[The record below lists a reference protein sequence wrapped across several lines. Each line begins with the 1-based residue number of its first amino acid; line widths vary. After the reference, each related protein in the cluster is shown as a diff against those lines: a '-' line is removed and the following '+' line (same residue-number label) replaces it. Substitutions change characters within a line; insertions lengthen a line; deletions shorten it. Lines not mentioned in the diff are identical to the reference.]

1 MQRSGRARGT
11 VDAQHGHTG
20 APLMA
25 PARADPSTP
34 DAEMPWLVALGASA
48 GGLEALQRFFGA
60 LAPPTQAA
68 FVVIQH
74 LSPDHRSMMPEL
86 LARHTPLPVREAVA
100 GESLEADHIYLMP
113 AGVLMTIEQEHLV
126 FTPRPLRGV
135 SLPID
140 LFFRSLAG
148 ASAERCV
155 GVVLSG
161 SGSDGASGAQALRA
175 AGGYVMVQTPESARF
190 DSMPRSALGATAVDA
205 VLQPEELA
213 DRVRALAQ
221 GRSGRLAGGELVAA
235 PQVRPALQRLFDCLM
250 QHADIDFSHYKLP
263 TMMRRIERRMAVK
276 DCASVTDYA
285 DQVEVLPD
293 EREALRRELLIPV
306 TSFFRDEAA
315 FAALRAPLQA
325 LVRDLPAGQSLRLW
339 SAGCATGEEAYSLA
353 IAALEACAAV
363 QRWPGV
369 KVYATDVDPGVLAVG
384 GAGSYPA
391 GAADHL
397 TPERLAQWFQLQGER
412 LQVKP
417 ELRQMVLFARH
428 NLLEDAP
435 FTRMDAV
442 VCRNTLI
449 YFQADAQERVMR
461 RLQYA
466 LNPQGLLFLGSSE
479 SLGALQADFQALD
492 TANKLYRLVR
502 PVLTALAVR
511 EGFGRSSLALRARGP
526 VRAAGSV
533 EGPRL
538 VDSAVRQLVQ
548 AYAPLTLLVTAQ
560 RQLLHAWGPTQSYLR
575 MPEGEPQLDVIRL
588 LPPRLGA
595 VASHALHVALRSRS
609 PHSAPLLP
617 LEVDGRALLLRVVS
631 RPLEAED
638 GGEPCVL
645 LSIEEQPAG
654 GSPPGELPLSVPQ
667 IDRLAE
673 LERELAEVRSSL
685 QTSVE
690 ELEAANEELQ
700 ATNEELMSSN
710 EELQSTN
717 EELQSVNE
725 ELYTVNAEYNA
736 KLDVVNALIADL
748 DGMSQATGLATL
760 FIDGQQQLVRFTP
773 EAAALF
779 RLRPSDIGRPIGNFS
794 NPLEY
799 PELAADLAAVLAG
812 GAPVEREVPAHGGG
826 SYLARVLG
834 YGERPNGPRRVVLTL
849 IDISRLRDARRL
861 QMVIDSIPAHV
872 AVLDVHGT
880 VRQVN
885 HAWDCFASANEG
897 GGDRRAGTDGL
908 AGAPTGVGTNYLAV
922 LARATTPDALEV
934 LRGLQQ
940 VLAGR
945 SPQYR
950 VTYPCHSPQEQRWFV
965 MHASMLRGGEP
976 GAVVSHFDITP
987 WHALLEGDRKPVDD

>member
-1 MQRSGRARGT
+1 
-11 VDAQHGHTG
+11 
-20 APLMA
+20 MA
-25 PARADPSTP
+25 AGMSLPASAGVSLPE
-34 DAEMPWLVALGASA
+34 AEQPWLVALGASA
-48 GGLEALQRFFGA
+48 GGLEALQRFFSA
-60 LAPPTQAA
+60 LKPPTQAA

-74 LSPDHRSMMPEL
+74 LSPDHRSMMSEL

-100 GESLEADHIYLMP
+100 GESLEVDHIYLMP

-148 ASAERCV
+148 AGAGRCI
-155 GVVLSG
+155 GLVLSG
-161 SGSDGASGAQALRA
+161 SGSDGATGAAALRA
-175 AGGYVMVQTPESARF
+175 AGGYVMAQTPETARF
-190 DSMPRSALGATAVDA
+190 DSMPRSVITATGVDA
-205 VLQPEELA
+205 VLPPEQLA
-213 DRVRALAQ
+213 AQVLGLTQ
-221 GRSGRLAGGELVAA
+221 GRAGRMADGELVAT
-235 PQVRPALQRLFDCLM
+235 PQIKPSLQRLFDCLM
-250 QHADIDFSHYKLP
+250 QHAGVDFSHYKLP
-263 TMMRRIERRMAVK
+263 TVMRRIERRMVVQG
-276 DCASVTDYA
+276 CASVSDYA
-285 DQVEVLPD
+285 DRVEVMPD
-293 EREALRRELLIPV
+293 ECEALRCELLIPV
-306 TSFFRDEAA
+306 TSFFRDESA
-315 FAALRAPLQA
+315 FNALRAPLQA
-325 LVRDLPAGQSLRLW
+325 LVRDAPNGQTLRLW

-369 KVYATDVDPGVLAVG
+369 KVYATDVDPSVLAVG
-384 GAGSYPA
+384 SAGSYPL
-391 GAADHL
+391 GSADHM
-397 TPERLAQWFQLQGER
+397 TPERQAQWFNLQDER
-412 LQVKP
+412 LVVKP

-466 LNPQGLLFLGSSE
+466 LHQQGLLFLGGSE

-492 TANKLYRLVR
+492 TAHKIYRLVR

-511 EGFGRSSLALRARGP
+511 DGFGRSTVSLRGRNP
-526 VRAAGSV
+526 VRSNSPA

-538 VDSAVRQLVQ
+538 VDIAVRQLVQ
-548 AYAPLTLLVTAQ
+548 SYAPLTMLVTAQ
-560 RQLLHAWGPTQSYLR
+560 RQLLHAWGATQRYLR
-575 MPEGEPQLDVIRL
+575 MPEGEPQLDVMRL
-588 LPPRLGA
+588 LPAKLSG
-595 VASHALHVALRSRS
+595 VASHALHVALRTRS
-609 PHSAPLLP
+609 QHVSPLLQ
-617 LEVDGRALLLRVVS
+617 LDLDGERRQLRVVA
-631 RPLEAED
+631 RPLASD
-638 GGEPCVL
+638 DDREPCVL
-645 LSIEEQPAG
+645 LSFEEPGVGGPAVG
-654 GSPPGELPLSVPQ
+654 DMPLTEGEV
-667 IDRLAE
+667 DRLVE
-673 LERELAEVRSSL
+673 LERELAAVRTSL

-736 KLDVVNALIADL
+736 KLDAVSALNADL
-748 DGMSQATGLATL
+748 DGMSQATGIATL
-760 FIDGQQQLVRFTP
+760 FVDAQQQLVRFTP

-779 RLRPSDIGRPIGNFS
+779 RLRPSDIGRPIGNFN
-794 NPLEY
+794 NPLDY
-799 PELAADLAAVLAG
+799 PDLLADLRAVLG
-812 GAPVEREVPAHGGG
+812 GSATVEREVPGPSGTG
-826 SYLARVLG
+826 YLVRVLG
-834 YGERPNGPRRVVLTL
+834 YGERAGVPRRAVLSL

-861 QMVIDSIPAHV
+861 QAVIDSLPEHV

-885 HAWDCFASANEG
+885 HAWHAFAARNDG
-897 GGDRRAGTDGL
+897 AAGSTSQADG
-908 AGAPTGVGTNYLAV
+908 PVGVGANYLAV

-940 VLAGR
+940 VLSGR
-945 SPQYR
+945 CEHYR
-950 VTYPCHSPQEQRWFV
+950 VTYPCHSPTEQRWFV
-965 MHASMLRGGEP
+965 MNASALRGSEH
-976 GAVVSHFDITP
+976 GAVVSHFDISP
-987 WHALLEGDRKPVDD
+987 WHALMTPPAEVPGG

>member
-1 MQRSGRARGT
+1 MTLAAVADLQ
-11 VDAQHGHTG
+11 
-20 APLMA
+20 
-25 PARADPSTP
+25 PARP
-34 DAEMPWLVALGASA
+34 EQPWLVALGASA

-60 LAPPTQAA
+60 LTPPTHAA

-74 LSPDHRSMMPEL
+74 LSPDHRSMMSEL

-100 GESLEADHIYLMP
+100 GESLEVDHIYLMP

-148 ASAERCV
+148 AGAERCI
-155 GVVLSG
+155 GLVLSG
-161 SGSDGASGAQALRA
+161 SGSDGATGAVALRA
-175 AGGYVMVQTPESARF
+175 AGGYVMAQTPETARF
-190 DSMPRSALGATAVDA
+190 DSMPRSVITATGVDA
-205 VLQPEELA
+205 VLPPEELA
-213 DRVRALAQ
+213 SQVLGLTQ
-221 GRSGRLAGGELVAA
+221 GRAGRLTSGELVAT
-235 PQVRPALQRLFDCLM
+235 PQIKPALQRLFDCLM
-250 QHADIDFSHYKLP
+250 QHAGVDFSHYKLP
-263 TMMRRIERRMAVK
+263 TMMRRIERRMAVQG
-276 DCASVTDYA
+276 CASVTDYA
-285 DQVEVLPD
+285 DRVEVMPD
-293 EREALRRELLIPV
+293 ECEALRRELLIPV

-325 LVRDLPAGQSLRLW
+325 LVRDLPQGQTLRLW

-353 IAALEACAAV
+353 IAALEACAAA
-363 QRWPGV
+363 QRWPGI

-384 GAGSYPA
+384 SAGSYPV
-391 GAADHL
+391 GSADHL
-397 TPERLAQWFQLQGER
+397 TPERQAQWFTLQDER
-412 LQVKP
+412 LLVKP

-466 LNPQGLLFLGSSE
+466 LNQQGLLFLGGSE

-492 TANKLYRLVR
+492 TAHKVYRLVR

-511 EGFGRSSLALRARGP
+511 DGFGRSSVSLRGRHP
-526 VRAAGSV
+526 VRSHTPA

-538 VDSAVRQLVQ
+538 VDTAVRQLVQ

-560 RQLLHAWGPTQSYLR
+560 RQLLHAWGPTQRFLR

-588 LPPRLGA
+588 LPPRLAA
-595 VASHALHVALRSRS
+595 VASHALHVAQRSRS
-609 PHSAPLLP
+609 QHVSPVLHLDM
-617 LEVDGRALLLRVVS
+617 DGETRPLRVVA
-631 RPLEAED
+631 RPLASDDER
-638 GGEPCVL
+638 EPCVL
-645 LSIEEQPAG
+645 LSVEEP
-654 GSPPGELPLSVPQ
+654 GSAAIGSADTPLTERE
-667 IDRLAE
+667 IDRMAE
-673 LERELAEVRSSL
+673 LERELAEVRTSL
-685 QTSVE
+685 QTSIE

-717 EELQSVNE
+717 EELHSVNE

-736 KLDVVNALIADL
+736 KLDAVSALNADL
-748 DGMSQATGLATL
+748 DGMSQSTGIATL
-760 FIDGQQQLVRFTP
+760 FIDAQQQLVRFTP

-779 RLRPSDIGRPIGNFS
+779 RLRPSDIGRPISNFN
-794 NPLEY
+794 NPLDY
-799 PELAADLAAVLAG
+799 PEMEVDLRAVLG
-812 GAPVEREVPAHGGG
+812 GGPAVERELHGPGG
-826 SYLARVLG
+826 SGYLVRVLG
-834 YGERPNGPRRVVLTL
+834 YGERPGVPRRAVLTL
-849 IDISRLRDARRL
+849 IDVSRLRDARRL
-861 QMVIDSIPAHV
+861 QAVIDSLPEHV

-885 HAWDCFASANEG
+885 HAWHVFADRNAG
-897 GGDRRAGTDGL
+897 GHGGAQVDG
-908 AGAPTGVGTNYLAV
+908 PVGVGANYLAV

-945 SPQYR
+945 SDHFR
-950 VTYPCHSPQEQRWFV
+950 VTYPCHSPTEQRWFV
-965 MHASMLRGGEP
+965 MNASALRGSEL

-987 WHALLEGDRKPVDD
+987 WHAHMTQRDGEVDG

>member
-1 MQRSGRARGT
+1 LT
-11 VDAQHGHTG
+11 
-20 APLMA
+20 L
-25 PARADPSTP
+25 PAAAGLP
-34 DAEMPWLVALGASA
+34 AAGLEQPWLVALGASA

-74 LSPDHRSMMPEL
+74 LSPDHRSMMSEL
-86 LARHTPLPVREAVA
+86 LARHTTLPVREAVA
-100 GESLEADHIYLMP
+100 GESLEVDHIYLMP

-148 ASAERCV
+148 ASAERCI
-155 GVVLSG
+155 GLVLSG
-161 SGSDGASGAQALRA
+161 SGSDGASGAAALRA
-175 AGGYVMVQTPESARF
+175 AGGYVMAQSPESARF
-190 DSMPRSALGATAVDA
+190 DSMPRSVVTATGVDA
-205 VLQPEELA
+205 VLPPEELA
-213 DRVRALAQ
+213 DRVLGLTQ
-221 GRSGRLAGGELVAA
+221 GRAGRLASGELAA
-235 PQVRPALQRLFDCLM
+235 SPLVKPALQRLFDCLM
-250 QHADIDFSHYKLP
+250 QHAGVDFSHYKLP
-263 TMMRRIERRMAVK
+263 TMMRRIERRMAVLG
-276 DCASVTDYA
+276 CASVSDYA
-285 DQVEVLPD
+285 DRVEVLPD
-293 EREALRRELLIPV
+293 ECEALRRELLIPV
-306 TSFFRDEAA
+306 TSFFRDEPA

-325 LVRDLPAGQSLRLW
+325 LVRELPAGQSLRLW

-363 QRWPGV
+363 QRWPGI

-384 GAGSYPA
+384 AAGSYPA
-391 GAADHL
+391 GSADHL
-397 TPERLAQWFQLQGER
+397 TPERQAQWFNPQEAR
-412 LQVKP
+412 LVVKP

-435 FTRMDAV
+435 FTRMDVV

-466 LNPQGLLFLGSSE
+466 LHQQGLLFLGSSE

-492 TANKLYRLVR
+492 SANKIYRLVR

-511 EGFGRSSLALRARGP
+511 DGFGRSSVSLRGRNP
-526 VRAAGSV
+526 VRSPGPA

-538 VDSAVRQLVQ
+538 VDGAVRQLVQ

-560 RQLLHAWGPTQSYLR
+560 RQLLHAWGPTQHFLR

-595 VASHALHVALRSRS
+595 VASHALHVALRART
-609 PHSAPLLP
+609 PHTTPLLQ
-617 LEVDGRALLLRVVS
+617 LEIDGRMRQLRLVA
-631 RPLEAED
+631 RPLAGEETQ
-638 GGEPCVL
+638 EPCVL
-645 LSIEEQPAG
+645 LSIEDHADG
-654 GSPPGELPLSVPQ
+654 GGAPGEAPLSTQ
-667 IDRLAE
+667 EIDRLGE
-673 LERELAEVRSSL
+673 LERELAEVRTSL
-685 QTSVE
+685 QTSIE

-736 KLDVVNALIADL
+736 KLDAVSALNADL
-748 DGMSQATGLATL
+748 DGMSQATGIATL
-760 FIDGQQQLVRFTP
+760 FIDAQQQLVRFTP

-794 NPLEY
+794 NPLDY
-799 PELAADLAAVLAG
+799 PDLLADLRSVLAG
-812 GAPVEREVPAHGGG
+812 GAAVEREVPGPGG
-826 SYLARVLG
+826 SGYLARVLG
-834 YGERPNGPRRVVLTL
+834 YGERAGVPRRAVLSL
-849 IDISRLRDARRL
+849 IDVSRLRDARRL
-861 QMVIDSIPAHV
+861 QAVIDSLPEHV

-885 HAWDCFASANEG
+885 HAWHSFAAQNDGATAGHGSGASQAG
-897 GGDRRAGTDGL
+897 GPA
-908 AGAPTGVGTNYLAV
+908 GVGANYLAV

-940 VLAGR
+940 VLSGR
-945 SPQYR
+945 CEHYR
-950 VTYPCHSPQEQRWFV
+950 VTYPCHSPSEQRWFV
-965 MHASMLRGGEP
+965 MNAAALRGSEQ

-987 WHALLEGDRKPVDD
+987 WHALMTPGAGVPGG

>member
-1 MQRSGRARGT
+1 MTAAVPAGL
-11 VDAQHGHTG
+11 
-20 APLMA
+20 PL
-25 PARADPSTP
+25 PEP
-34 DAEMPWLVALGASA
+34 DKPWLVALGASA
-48 GGLEALQRFFGA
+48 GGLEALQRFFSA
-60 LAPPTQAA
+60 LAPPTHAA

-74 LSPDHRSMMPEL
+74 LSPDHRSMMSEL

-113 AGVLMTIEQEHLV
+113 AGVLMTIAQEHLV

-140 LFFRSLAG
+140 LFFHSLAG
-148 ASAERCV
+148 AGADRCIA
-155 GVVLSG
+155 VVLSG
-161 SGSDGASGAQALRA
+161 SGSDGATGAAALRA
-175 AGGYVMVQTPESARF
+175 AGGYVMAQTPDSARF
-190 DSMPRSALGATAVDA
+190 DSMPRSVITAASVDA
-205 VLQPEELA
+205 VLPPEELA
-213 DRVRALAQ
+213 TQVLGLTQ
-221 GRSGRLAGGELVAA
+221 GRAGRLAGGDLVSS
-235 PQVRPALQRLFDCLM
+235 PQIKPALQRLFDCLM
-250 QHADIDFSHYKLP
+250 QQAGVDFSHYKLP
-263 TMMRRIERRMAVK
+263 TLMRRIERRMVVQG
-276 DCASVTDYA
+276 CASVTDYA
-285 DQVEVLPD
+285 DRVEAQA
-293 EREALRRELLIPV
+293 EECEALRRELLIPV
-306 TSFFRDEAA
+306 TSFFRDDAA
-315 FAALRAPLQA
+315 FAALRGPLQT
-325 LVRDLPAGQSLRLW
+325 LVRDLPQGQTLRLW

-384 GAGSYPA
+384 GAGSYPV
-391 GAADHL
+391 GAAEHL
-397 TPERLAQWFQLQGER
+397 TPERQAQWFTLEDER
-412 LQVKP
+412 VVVKP
-417 ELRQMVLFARH
+417 QLRQMVLFARH

-442 VCRNTLI
+442 ACRNTLI

-466 LNPQGLLFLGSSE
+466 LNQQGLLFLGGSE

-492 TANKLYRLVR
+492 TAHKIYRLVR

-511 EGFGRSSLALRARGP
+511 DGFGRSSVSLRARHP
-526 VRAAGSV
+526 VRVHGPV

-538 VDSAVRQLVQ
+538 VDNAVRQLVQ
-548 AYAPLTLLVTAQ
+548 AYAPLTLLVTPQ
-560 RQLLHAWGPTQSYLR
+560 RQLLHAWGATQRYLR

-595 VASHALHVALRSRS
+595 VASHALHAAVRSKATHVS
-609 PHSAPLLP
+609 PLLH
-617 LEVDGRALLLRVVS
+617 LDLDGQMQPLRVVA
-631 RPLEAED
+631 RPMAAED
-638 GGEPCVL
+638 DREPCVL
-645 LSIEEQPAG
+645 ISLEEPATG
-654 GSPPGELPLSVPQ
+654 GAPGAGVPMTEGEL
-667 IDRLAE
+667 DRLAE
-673 LERELAEVRSSL
+673 LERELAEVRVSL
-685 QTSVE
+685 QTTIE

-736 KLDVVNALIADL
+736 KLDAVSALNADL
-748 DGMSQATGLATL
+748 DGMSQSTGIATL
-760 FIDGQQQLVRFTP
+760 FIDAQEQLVRFTP

-794 NPLEY
+794 NPLDY
-799 PELAADLAAVLAG
+799 ADLLPDLRSVLAG
-812 GAPVEREVPAHGGG
+812 GPTVEHEVHGPAGTAF
-826 SYLARVLG
+826 LLRVLG
-834 YGERPNGPRRVVLTL
+834 YGERPGVPRRAVLTL

-861 QMVIDSIPAHV
+861 QAVIDSLPEHV

-885 HAWDCFASANEG
+885 HAWHRFATSNDGGSETGTLASA
-897 GGDRRAGTDGL
+897 
-908 AGAPTGVGTNYLAV
+908 PVGVGANYLAV
-922 LARATTPDALEV
+922 LARATSADALEV

-945 SPQYR
+945 RDHYR
-950 VTYPCHSPQEQRWFV
+950 VTYPCHSPSEQRWFV
-965 MHASMLRGGEP
+965 MNASALRGSEQ

-987 WHALLEGDRKPVDD
+987 WHALMTTPGEVADA

>member
-1 MQRSGRARGT
+1 MTPAAS
-11 VDAQHGHTG
+11 VDAAG
-20 APLMA
+20 ADA
-25 PARADPSTP
+25 PQPWT
-34 DAEMPWLVALGASA
+34 EQPWLVAVGASA
-48 GGLEALQRFFGA
+48 GGLEALQRFFSA

-74 LSPDHRSMMPEL
+74 LSPDHRSMMSEL
-86 LARHTPLPVREAVA
+86 LARHTSLPVREAVA
-100 GESLEADHIYLMP
+100 GESLEVDHIYLMP

-148 ASAERCV
+148 AGAGAERCI
-155 GVVLSG
+155 GLVLSG
-161 SGSDGASGAQALRA
+161 SGSDGASGAAALRA
-175 AGGYVMVQTPESARF
+175 AGGYVMAQAPESARF
-190 DSMPRSALGATAVDA
+190 DSMPRSVISTGGVDA
-205 VLQPEELA
+205 VLPPEELA
-213 DRVRALAQ
+213 AQVLGLTQ
-221 GRSGRLAGGELVAA
+221 GRSGRLAGHALVAT
-235 PQVRPALQRLFDCLM
+235 PQIKPALQRLFDGLV
-250 QHADIDFSHYKLP
+250 QHAGVDFSNYKLP
-263 TMMRRIERRMAVK
+263 TLMRRIERRMAVLG
-276 DCASVTDYA
+276 CASVTDYA
-285 DQVEVLPD
+285 DRVEVTPD
-293 EREALRRELLIPV
+293 ECEALRRELLIPV
-306 TSFFRDEAA
+306 TSFFRDDAA
-315 FAALRAPLQA
+315 FAALRGPLQA
-325 LVRDLPAGQSLRLW
+325 LVRDLPAGQMLRLW

-353 IAALEACAAV
+353 IAALEACTAV
-363 QRWPGV
+363 QRWPGI

-391 GAADHL
+391 GAADQL
-397 TPERLAQWFQLQGER
+397 TPERQAQWFTLQDER

-466 LNPQGLLFLGSSE
+466 LNQQGLLFLGGSE

-492 TANKLYRLVR
+492 TAHKLYRLVR

-511 EGFGRSSLALRARGP
+511 DGFGRSSMALRGRSP
-526 VRAAGSV
+526 VRSNGPA

-538 VDSAVRQLVQ
+538 VDTAVRQLVQ

-560 RQLLHAWGPTQSYLR
+560 RQLLHAWGPTQRFLR

-595 VASHALHVALRSRS
+595 VASHALQVALRNRT
-609 PHSAPLLP
+609 PHTAPLLQ
-617 LEVDGRALLLRVVS
+617 LDLDGDNRALRVVA
-631 RPLEAED
+631 RPLAAEED
-638 GGEPCVL
+638 REPCVL
-645 LSIEEQPAG
+645 LSIEDHHQTPQAAG
-654 GSPPGELPLSVPQ
+654 EAVLSEHEV
-667 IDRLAE
+667 DRLGE
-673 LERELAEVRSSL
+673 LERELAAVRTSL
-685 QTSVE
+685 QTSIE

-736 KLDVVNALIADL
+736 KLDAVSALNADL
-748 DGMSQATGLATL
+748 DGMSQATGIATL
-760 FIDGQQQLVRFTP
+760 FIDAQRQLVRFTP
-773 EAAALF
+773 EAALLF
-779 RLRPSDIGRPIGNFS
+779 RLRPSDIGRPLADFN
-794 NPLEY
+794 NPLDY
-799 PELAADLAAVLAG
+799 PELLADLGGVLAG
-812 GAPVEREVPAHGGG
+812 GNAVERELTAPTGGG
-826 SYLARVLG
+826 YLARVLG
-834 YGERPNGPRRVVLTL
+834 YGERPGVPRRAVLSL
-849 IDISRLRDARRL
+849 IDVSRLRDARRL
-861 QMVIDSIPAHV
+861 QAVIDSLPEHV
-872 AVLDVHGT
+872 AVLDVHGS

-885 HAWDCFASANEG
+885 HAWHAFAAQNAGAG
-897 GGDRRAGTDGL
+897 GGGSQVG
-908 AGAPTGVGTNYLAV
+908 GPVGVGTNYMAV

-940 VLAGR
+940 VLSGR
-945 SPQYR
+945 SDHYR
-950 VTYPCHSPQEQRWFV
+950 VIYPCHSPTEQRWFV
-965 MHASMLRGGEP
+965 MHASALRGSEQ

-987 WHALLEGDRKPVDD
+987 WHGLMVQPDGATGG

>member
-1 MQRSGRARGT
+1 MT
-11 VDAQHGHTG
+11 LPVPP
-20 APLMA
+20 AP
-25 PARADPSTP
+25 
-34 DAEMPWLVALGASA
+34 EKPWLVALGASA

-74 LSPDHRSMMPEL
+74 LSPDHRSMMSEL

-100 GESLEADHIYLMP
+100 GESLEVDHIYLMP

-148 ASAERCV
+148 AGAERCI
-155 GVVLSG
+155 GLVLSG
-161 SGSDGASGAQALRA
+161 SGSDGATGAVALRA
-175 AGGYVMVQTPESARF
+175 AGGYVMAQTPETARF
-190 DSMPRSALGATAVDA
+190 DSMPRSVITATGVDA
-205 VLQPEELA
+205 VLPPEELA
-213 DRVRALAQ
+213 TQVLGLTQ
-221 GRSGRLAGGELVAA
+221 GHAGRLTSGELVAT
-235 PQVRPALQRLFDCLM
+235 PQIKPALQRLFDCLM
-250 QHADIDFSHYKLP
+250 QHAGVDFSHYKLP
-263 TMMRRIERRMAVK
+263 TMMRRIERRMAVQG
-276 DCASVTDYA
+276 CASVTDYA
-285 DQVEVLPD
+285 DRVEVMPD
-293 EREALRRELLIPV
+293 ECEALRRELLIPV

-315 FAALRAPLQA
+315 FNALRAPLQA
-325 LVRDLPAGQSLRLW
+325 LVRDLPQGQTLRLW

-353 IAALEACAAV
+353 IAALEACAAA
-363 QRWPGV
+363 QRWPGI

-384 GAGSYPA
+384 STGSYPV
-391 GAADHL
+391 GSADHL
-397 TPERLAQWFQLQGER
+397 TPERQAQWFNLQDER
-412 LQVKP
+412 LVVKP

-466 LNPQGLLFLGSSE
+466 LNQQGLLFLGGSE

-492 TANKLYRLVR
+492 TAHKVYRLVR

-511 EGFGRSSLALRARGP
+511 DGFGRSSVSLRGRSP
-526 VRAAGSV
+526 VRSHAPA

-538 VDSAVRQLVQ
+538 VDTAVRQLVQ

-560 RQLLHAWGPTQSYLR
+560 RQLLHAWGPTQRFLR

-609 PHSAPLLP
+609 QHISPVLHLDM
-617 LEVDGRALLLRVVS
+617 DGVSQPLRVVA
-631 RPLEAED
+631 RPLATDDER
-638 GGEPCVL
+638 EPCVL
-645 LSIEEQPAG
+645 LSIEETAVG
-654 GSPPGELPLSVPQ
+654 ATVGDAPLTEREV
-667 IDRLAE
+667 DRMAE
-673 LERELAEVRSSL
+673 LERELAEVRTSL
-685 QTSVE
+685 QTSIE

-736 KLDVVNALIADL
+736 KLDAVSALNADL
-748 DGMSQATGLATL
+748 DGMSQATGIATL
-760 FIDGQQQLVRFTP
+760 FIDAQQQLVRFTP

-779 RLRPSDIGRPIGNFS
+779 RLRPSDIGRAIGNFN
-794 NPLEY
+794 NPLDY
-799 PELAADLAAVLAG
+799 PEMQADLRAVLAG
-812 GAPVEREVPAHGGG
+812 GPPVERELHGGG
-826 SYLARVLG
+826 SSGYLVRVLG
-834 YGERPNGPRRVVLTL
+834 YGERSGVPRRAVLTL
-849 IDISRLRDARRL
+849 IDVSRLRDARRL
-861 QMVIDSIPAHV
+861 QAVIDSLPEHV

-885 HAWDCFASANEG
+885 HAWHAFADDNGFGSG
-897 GGDRRAGTDGL
+897 GPQPDG
-908 AGAPTGVGTNYLAV
+908 PVGVGANYLAV
-922 LARATTPDALEV
+922 LARATTPDALDV

-945 SPQYR
+945 SDHYR
-950 VTYPCHSPQEQRWFV
+950 VTYPCHSPTAQRWFV
-965 MHASMLRGGEP
+965 MNAAALRGSEQ

-987 WHALLEGDRKPVDD
+987 WHAQMTQPDEVAGG

>member
-1 MQRSGRARGT
+1 MTQAAASE
-11 VDAQHGHTG
+11 
-20 APLMA
+20 
-25 PARADPSTP
+25 PSP
-34 DAEMPWLVALGASA
+34 PVHEQPWLVALGASA
-48 GGLEALQRFFGA
+48 GGLEALQRFFSA
-60 LAPPTQAA
+60 LTPPTQAA

-74 LSPDHRSMMPEL
+74 LSPDHRSMMSEL
-86 LARHTPLPVREAVA
+86 LARHTTLPVREAVA
-100 GESLEADHIYLMP
+100 GESLEVDHIYLMP

-148 ASAERCV
+148 ASAERCI
-155 GVVLSG
+155 GLVLSG
-161 SGSDGASGAQALRA
+161 SGSDGATGAAALRA
-175 AGGYVMVQTPESARF
+175 AGGYVMAQSPDSARF
-190 DSMPRSALGATAVDA
+190 DSMPRSVITATGVDA
-205 VLQPEELA
+205 VLPPEELA
-213 DRVRALAQ
+213 AQVLSLTQ
-221 GRSGRLAGGELVAA
+221 GRAGRLSGGELVAS
-235 PQVRPALQRLFDCLM
+235 PQIKPALQRLFDCLM
-250 QHADIDFSHYKLP
+250 QHAGVDFSHYKLP
-263 TMMRRIERRMAVK
+263 TMMRRIERRMAVQN
-276 DCASVTDYA
+276 CVSVSDYA
-285 DQVEVLPD
+285 DRVEVMPD
-293 EREALRRELLIPV
+293 ECEALRRELLIPV

-315 FAALRAPLQA
+315 FAALRGPLQT
-325 LVRDLPAGQSLRLW
+325 LVRDLPPGQTLRLW

-353 IAALEACAAV
+353 IAALEACAVV

-384 GAGSYPA
+384 SAGSYPM
-391 GAADHL
+391 GSGDHL
-397 TPERLAQWFQLQGER
+397 TPERQAQWFHLQDER
-412 LQVKP
+412 LVVKP

-466 LNPQGLLFLGSSE
+466 LNQQGLLFLGGSE

-492 TANKLYRLVR
+492 TAHKLYRLVR

-511 EGFGRSSLALRARGP
+511 DGFGRSSVSLRGRNP
-526 VRAAGSV
+526 VRSIGPT

-538 VDSAVRQLVQ
+538 VDTAVRQLVQ

-560 RQLLHAWGPTQSYLR
+560 RQLLHAWGPTQRYLR

-588 LPPRLGA
+588 LPPRLAA
-595 VASHALHVALRSRS
+595 VASHALHVALRSRAQHVS
-609 PHSAPLLP
+609 PLLM
-617 LEVDGRALLLRVVS
+617 LELDSETRALRVVA
-631 RPLEAED
+631 RPLATDDER
-638 GGEPCVL
+638 EPCVL
-645 LSIEEQPAG
+645 LSIEEPVP
-654 GSPPGELPLSVPQ
+654 GSPAAGAAPMTEGEV
-667 IDRLAE
+667 DRLAE
-673 LERELAEVRSSL
+673 LERELAEVRTSL
-685 QTSVE
+685 QTSIE

-736 KLDVVNALIADL
+736 KLDAVSALNADL
-748 DGMSQATGLATL
+748 DGMSQSTGIATL
-760 FIDGQQQLVRFTP
+760 FIDAQQQLVRFTP

-779 RLRPSDIGRPIGNFS
+779 RLRPSDIGRPIGNFN
-794 NPLEY
+794 NPLDY
-799 PELAADLAAVLAG
+799 PDLLADLRGVLAG
-812 GAPVEREVPAHGGG
+812 GTPVEREVAGPAGTG
-826 SYLARVLG
+826 YLVRVLG
-834 YGERPNGPRRVVLTL
+834 YGERAGVPRRAVLTL
-849 IDISRLRDARRL
+849 IDVSRLRDARRL
-861 QMVIDSIPAHV
+861 QSVIDSLPEHV

-885 HAWDCFASANEG
+885 HAWHAFAAQNDGAS
-897 GGDRRAGTDGL
+897 DAGSL
-908 AGAPTGVGTNYLAV
+908 AGGPVGVGANYLAV

-940 VLAGR
+940 VLSGR
-945 SPQYR
+945 CDHYR
-950 VTYPCHSPQEQRWFV
+950 VTYPCHSPDEQRWFV
-965 MHASMLRGGEP
+965 MNASALRGSEQ

-987 WHALLEGDRKPVDD
+987 WHGLMTAAGGAAGG

>member
-1 MQRSGRARGT
+1 MTLGAAAEPAVSLAPSG
-11 VDAQHGHTG
+11 
-20 APLMA
+20 P
-25 PARADPSTP
+25 
-34 DAEMPWLVALGASA
+34 EKPWLVALGASA
-48 GGLEALQRFFGA
+48 GGLEALQRFFAA
-60 LAPPTQAA
+60 LAPPTHAA

-74 LSPDHRSMMPEL
+74 LSPDHRSMMSEL
-86 LARHTPLPVREAVA
+86 LARHTALPVREAVA
-100 GESLEADHIYLMP
+100 GESLETDHIYLMP

-148 ASAERCV
+148 AGAERCI
-155 GVVLSG
+155 GLVLSG
-161 SGSDGASGAQALRA
+161 SGSDGATGAAALRA
-175 AGGYVMVQTPESARF
+175 AGGYVMAQSPESARF
-190 DSMPRSALGATAVDA
+190 DSMPRSVISAAGVDA
-205 VLQPEELA
+205 VLPPEELA
-213 DRVRALAQ
+213 SRVLGLTQ
-221 GRSGRLAGGELVAA
+221 GSAARIPGGELVASA
-235 PQVRPALQRLFDCLM
+235 QIKPALQRLFDCLL
-250 QHADIDFSHYKLP
+250 QQAGVDFSHYKLP
-263 TMMRRIERRMAVK
+263 TMMRRIERRMAVQG
-276 DCASVTDYA
+276 CVSVSDYA
-285 DQVEVLPD
+285 DRVEVMPD
-293 EREALRRELLIPV
+293 ECEALRRELLIPV

-315 FAALRAPLQA
+315 FAALRLPLQT
-325 LVRDLPAGQSLRLW
+325 LVRDLPPGQTLRLW

-384 GAGSYPA
+384 AAGSYPA
-391 GAADHL
+391 GSADHL
-397 TPERLAQWFQLQGER
+397 TPERVSQWFHQQDDR
-412 LQVKP
+412 LLVKP

-466 LNPQGLLFLGSSE
+466 LNQQGLLFLGGSE

-492 TANKLYRLVR
+492 TANKIYRLVR

-511 EGFGRSSLALRARGP
+511 DGFGRSSVSLRARHPLRSNGP
-526 VRAAGSV
+526 A

-538 VDSAVRQLVQ
+538 VDTAVRQLVQ

-560 RQLLHAWGPTQSYLR
+560 RQLLHAWGPTQRFLR

-595 VASHALHVALRSRS
+595 VASHALHVALRSRAAHTS
-609 PHSAPLLP
+609 PTLHLDI
-617 LEVDGRALLLRVVS
+617 DGDTRPLRVVA
-631 RPLEAED
+631 RPIATEED
-638 GGEPCVL
+638 REPCVL
-645 LSIEEQPAG
+645 LSIEEPGQGGPAAAV
-654 GSPPGELPLSVPQ
+654 PMTEGE
-667 IDRLAE
+667 IDRLSE
-673 LERELAEVRSSL
+673 LERELGEVRTSL
-685 QTSVE
+685 QTSIE

-736 KLDVVNALIADL
+736 KLDAVSSLNADL
-748 DGMSQATGLATL
+748 DGMSQSTGIATL
-760 FIDGQQQLVRFTP
+760 FVDAQQQLVRFTP

-779 RLRPSDIGRPIGNFS
+779 RLRPSDIGRPISNFS
-794 NPLEY
+794 NPLDY
-799 PELAADLAAVLAG
+799 PDLLADLRGVLAG
-812 GAPVEREVPAHGGG
+812 GPPVEREVPGPAG
-826 SYLARVLG
+826 SGYLVRVLG
-834 YGERPNGPRRVVLTL
+834 YGERAGVPRRAVLTL
-849 IDISRLRDARRL
+849 IDVSRLRDARRL
-861 QMVIDSIPAHV
+861 QAVIDSLPEHV

-885 HAWDCFASANEG
+885 HAWHSFAEQNDSTAG
-897 GGDRRAGTDGL
+897 GTGS
-908 AGAPTGVGTNYLAV
+908 PTGGAVGVGANYLAV
-922 LARATTPDALEV
+922 LARATTPDALDV

-940 VLAGR
+940 VLSGR
-945 SPQYR
+945 SDHFR
-950 VTYPCHSPQEQRWFV
+950 VTYPCHSPTEQRWFV
-965 MHASMLRGGEP
+965 MNAAALRGSEQ

-987 WHALLEGDRKPVDD
+987 WHALMAGPGPAPHG

>member
-1 MQRSGRARGT
+1 M
-11 VDAQHGHTG
+11 
-20 APLMA
+20 MA
-25 PARADPSTP
+25 VAVP
-34 DAEMPWLVALGASA
+34 DKPWLVALGASA
-48 GGLEALQRFFGA
+48 GGLEALQRFFAA
-60 LAPPTQAA
+60 LAPPTHAA

-74 LSPDHRSMMPEL
+74 LSPDHRSMMSEL
-86 LARHTPLPVREAVA
+86 LARHTMLPVQEAVA
-100 GESLEADHIYLMP
+100 GQSLEADHIYLMP

-148 ASAERCV
+148 AGADRCI
-155 GVVLSG
+155 GLVLSG
-161 SGSDGASGAQALRA
+161 SGSDGAVGAQALRA
-175 AGGYVMVQTPESARF
+175 AGGYVMAQSPDSARF
-190 DSMPRSALGATAVDA
+190 DSMPRSVIDAASVDA
-205 VLQPEELA
+205 VLPPDALAGKVLELA
-213 DRVRALAQ
+213 RGQAARMP
-221 GRSGRLAGGELVAA
+221 GGELLAA
-235 PQVRPALQRLFDCLM
+235 PQIKPALQRLFDRLM
-250 QHADIDFSHYKLP
+250 QQAGIDFSHYKLP
-263 TMMRRIERRMAVK
+263 TVMRRIERRMAVQG
-276 DCASVTDYA
+276 CASVSDYA
-285 DQVEVLPD
+285 DRVDLQAD
-293 EREALRRELLIPV
+293 ECEALRRELLIPV
-306 TSFFRDEAA
+306 TGFFRDGGA
-315 FAALRAPLQA
+315 FEALREPLQE
-325 LVRDLPAGQSLRLW
+325 LVRQLPAGHTLRLW

-353 IAALEACAAV
+353 ITALEACTAV

-384 GAGSYPA
+384 AAASYPA

-397 TPERLAQWFQLQGER
+397 TPERLAQWFQMQDER
-412 LQVKP
+412 LVAKP

-435 FTRMDAV
+435 FTRMDVV

-466 LNPQGLLFLGSSE
+466 LNAQGLLFLGGSE

-492 TANKLYRLVR
+492 SAHKIYRLVR

-511 EGFGRSSLALRARGP
+511 DGFGRSTVALRGRPVARSGAP
-526 VRAAGSV
+526 A

-538 VDSAVRQLVQ
+538 VDAALRQLVM
-548 AYAPLTLLVTAQ
+548 AYAPVTLLVTAQ
-560 RQLLHAWGPTQSYLR
+560 RQLLHAWGPTQRFLR

-588 LPPRLGA
+588 LAPRLGA
-595 VASHALHVALRSRS
+595 VASHALHVALRSGTV
-609 PHSAPLLP
+609 HSSPLLQ
-617 LEVDGRALLLRVVS
+617 LDLDGEACTLRVVA
-631 RPLEAED
+631 RPLAADE
-638 GGEPCVL
+638 GREPCVL
-645 LSIEEQPAG
+645 LSIESAGQGGQTPA
-654 GSPPGELPLSVPQ
+654 LAPLTEGD

-673 LERELAEVRSSL
+673 LERELGEVRTSL
-685 QTSVE
+685 QTSIE

-736 KLDVVNALIADL
+736 KLDAVSTLHADL
-748 DGMSQATGLATL
+748 DGMSQATGIATL

-773 EAAALF
+773 EAATLF
-779 RLRPSDIGRPIGNFS
+779 RLRNSDIGRPIGNFHI
-794 NPLEY
+794 PLDY
-799 PELAADLAAVLAG
+799 PGLLVDLATVLAG
-812 GAPVEREVPAHGGG
+812 GPTVEREVSAPGGVG
-826 SYLARVLG
+826 WLVRMLG
-834 YGERPNGPRRVVLTL
+834 YGERAGVPRRAVLSL
-849 IDISRLRDARRL
+849 IDVSRLRDARRL
-861 QMVIDSIPAHV
+861 QSVIDSLPEHV
-872 AVLDVHGT
+872 AVLDLHGT

-885 HAWDCFASANEG
+885 HAWHVFAEQNVA
-897 GGDRRAGTDGL
+897 DAGSL
-908 AGAPTGVGTNYLAV
+908 AGNTMGVGANYLAV

-945 SPQYR
+945 QSHYR
-950 VTYPCHSPQEQRWFV
+950 VTYPCHSASEQRWFV
-965 MHASMLRGGEP
+965 MNATALRGSEQ

-987 WHALLEGDRKPVDD
+987 WMARMLAPGEDTHG